1 MELRHVSALLEIIRY
16 GTLILI
22 LNSFIG
28 SVECDCS
35 LDRPPGAQPY
45 MYAVFAGVVSGN
57 HIASVIDLELLKT
70 TPMVEASVPS
80 ASMPSNDAWGP
91 ALSSYI
97 G

>member
-1 MELRHVSALLEIIRY
+1 
-16 GTLILI
+16 
-22 LNSFIG
+22 
-28 SVECDCS
+28 
-35 LDRPPGAQPY
+35 
-45 MYAVFAGVVSGN
+45 
-57 HIASVIDLELLKT
+57 VIDLELLKT